1 MLSDTILSANYLK
14 IMAKVTGPLMSL
26 DASGTVANTATF
38 SKWKGR
44 NYVRQ
49 RVIPM
54 NRQTDAQQTVRSVLG
69 TIAKACSA
77 VLTATK
83 DSLEVGSQFFVDAV
97 ATAIAGQS
105 WISSLQKT
113 LNSNFASLVVAFNG
127 LSSTIKGYYN
137 VGGVDALLATYTDK
151 MGVAHTAGEQL
162 YLLADYAVLKLGYTG
177 FASGI
182 NSASEAEI
190 TAFVSYI
197 TVTV

>member
-1 MLSDTILSANYLK
+1 
-14 IMAKVTGPLMSL
+14 MAKVTGPLMSL

>member
-83 DSLEVGSQFFVDAV
+83 DSLKVGSQFFVDAV

-197 TVTV
+197 TVTA